1 MRYALAEFAKGVPQE
16 AVMHFS
22 KNLEM
27 MYALEKPFIT
37 ETLMRVN
44 PKSPTK
50 QSEPLCGKKRR
61 AGEYSERA
69 ESAP

>member
-16 AVMHFS
+16 AEMRFF

-37 ETLMRVN
+37 ETLTPVN
-44 PKSPTK
+44 AKSPTK
-50 QSEPLCGKKRR
+50 QSDSLCGKKRR
-61 AGEYSERA
+61 RRMT
-69 ESAP
+69 